1 MDYSAMLDSAR
12 QTGSLCPRL
21 NGPRDAQQQYRI
33 VVQEPPD
40 YAEDMMLLD
49 RAEAR
54 LSGMVASGVISG
66 LEALRFERAIP
77 EARKRLKATR
87 KVFRVKV
94 RKAEDE

>member
-12 QTGSLCPRL
+12 QTGSLRPRL

-66 LEALRFERAIP
+66 LEALRLQRAIP